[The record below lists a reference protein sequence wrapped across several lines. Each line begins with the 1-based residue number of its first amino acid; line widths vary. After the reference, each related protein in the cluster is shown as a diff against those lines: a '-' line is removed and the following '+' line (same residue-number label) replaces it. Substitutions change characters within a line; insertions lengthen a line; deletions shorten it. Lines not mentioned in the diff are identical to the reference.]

1 MVFSRCKIMSFLS
14 STDGLFD
21 LWRIRNNPRTRL
33 NGTQVDCKQLNLGW
47 KFLMSLTRCGL
58 PSLHLHL
65 HLYLVLVELQLQFF
79 QLSRVARVVLL
90 VQLNQFVVAS
100 LQLFECSSSSV
111 NLATKIVYG
120 ACFEVHQARQIVAI
134 RNISYT
140 K

>member
-65 HLYLVLVELQLQFF
+65 HLYLVLVELQLQLF

-90 VQLNQFVVAS
+90 VQLNQVQLLVLVACVSFRVVVILAIRLVQGSCFVVN
-100 LQLFECSSSSV
+100 QIRQSSCCQDY
-111 NLATKIVYG
+111 LLY
-120 ACFEVHQARQIVAI
+120 
-134 RNISYT
+134 
-140 K
+140 